1 MLEFKEAVKEGD
13 GGRLIELSKTA
24 LLTLQDKWLS
34 KKGPSGN
41 SERWY
46 KEIISA
52 ASWGACPS
60 GNCTSR
66 EPWVVSLDAD
76 SAPG

>member
-1 MLEFKEAVKEGD
+1 MLEFKDAVKEDD

-24 LLTLQDKWLS
+24 LLTLQDKRLS

-76 SAPG
+76 SAPV